1 MIGGELFSNSDEE
14 ELDLEIN
21 QSKNDGDKV
30 NQLLISPSKKC
41 EGESSQVSPL
51 QKEDAASLVQPH
63 LFHTTTDNSQ
73 QKQSKSS
80 EDDNFTNVLANGQ
93 ICIFVRAYEK
103 RGEGINAFIAYKIE
117 TKISNIPGYT
127 KNHFEVWRR
136 FSDFL
141 GLREK
146 LAIKYQH
153 KGVIVPYT
161 PEKSITSLTK
171 TKLTTGEEHSEAAD
185 KRSRLLERFLRRI
198 ALHPRLVVDDDMR
211 DFLSFEGD
219 LPKANFTSTF
229 SGNSV
234 MKMFKSVG
242 DAFTKIAFPMD
253 ENDRWFEQAHSQ
265 VEELEEL
272 LTRLQT
278 HIDNLVGY
286 RKELAIADEQL
297 SKTIAL
303 LTSSEENTGLA
314 KTLSRLAETHEKLA
328 VVEKHESEQDA
339 QQLAESFQEQL
350 QLMSVLKEVFY
361 ERVKGWQNWQNHQ
374 QILTKKR
381 EIKTRMELAGRG
393 ERVAQCRED
402 LRESENKADQMEKDF
417 LVTSKTIREEYVRQ
431 AKQRREDL
439 KQTIIGYLEAL
450 LESEQHTLEHWERF
464 ATEAKNQ

>member
-73 QKQSKSS
+73 QKQAKSS

-117 TKISNIPGYT
+117 TKICNIPGYT

-198 ALHPRLVVDDDMR
+198 ALHPRL
-211 DFLSFEGD
+211 
-219 LPKANFTSTF
+219 
-229 SGNSV
+229 
-234 MKMFKSVG
+234 MFKSVG

>member
-1 MIGGELFSNSDEE
+1 MH
-14 ELDLEIN
+14 
-21 QSKNDGDKV
+21 
-30 NQLLISPSKKC
+30 LLPIKLRLKF
-41 EGESSQVSPL
+41 L
-51 QKEDAASLVQPH
+51 T
-63 LFHTTTDNSQ
+63 F
-73 QKQSKSS
+73 
-80 EDDNFTNVLANGQ
+80 
-93 ICIFVRAYEK
+93 RA
-103 RGEGINAFIAYKIE
+103 IQ
-117 TKISNIPGYT
+117 

-464 ATEAKNQ
+464 AAEAKNQ

>member
-1 MIGGELFSNSDEE
+1 MTTVET
-14 ELDLEIN
+14 
-21 QSKNDGDKV
+21 DGM
-30 NQLLISPSKKC
+30 LS
-41 EGESSQVSPL
+41 
-51 QKEDAASLVQPH
+51 
-63 LFHTTTDNSQ
+63 
-73 QKQSKSS
+73 
-80 EDDNFTNVLANGQ
+80 
-93 ICIFVRAYEK
+93 IFVRAYEK

-117 TKISNIPGYT
+117 TKICNIPGYT

-171 TKLTTGEEHSEAAD
+171 TKLTTGEEHSEATD
-185 KRSRLLERFLRRI
+185 RRSRLLERFLRR
-198 ALHPRLVVDDDMR
+198 LVLQPHLINDEDLR
-211 DFLSFEGD
+211 EFLSSEGD

-229 SGNSV
+229 SGSSV
-234 MKMFKSVG
+234 LKVLIFTEFFGIG
-242 DAFTKIAFPMD
+242 DAFTRIAFPMD

-278 HIDNLVGY
+278 HMDNLVCY
-286 RKELAIADEQL
+286 RKELSIADEQL
-297 SKTIAL
+297 SKTINVLA
-303 LTSSEENTGLA
+303 SSEENTGLA
-314 KTLSRLAETHEKLA
+314 RILSRLSETHEKLA

-361 ERVKGWQNWQNHQ
+361 ERVRGWQNWQSQ
-374 QILTKKR
+374 QQNLTKKR
-381 EIKTRMELAGRG
+381 ETKTRMELAGRG
-393 ERVAQCRED
+393 ECVAQCRED
-402 LRESENKADQMEKDF
+402 LRNSENMADQMEKDF
-417 LVTSKTIREEYVRQ
+417 LLISKTIREEYVRQ

-450 LESEQHTLEHWERF
+450 LESEQHTLEHWERY
-464 ATEAKNQ
+464 AEVAKV